1 MDPNGPR
8 DIYAEEMVE
17 DIIFEAG
24 EEGDYNSPS
33 FCSNTRE
40 EAGGS
45 GHHGSGDDSGDNNSG
60 DNNSGDNDAGE
71 EAGGSGEAGE
81 VYMTRG
87 INAILYV
94 FVQHNEYLFS

>member
-1 MDPNGPR
+1 MDPNSR
-8 DIYAEEMVE
+8 DYLAEEFVE
-17 DIIFEAG
+17 NIIFEAG
-24 EEGDYNSPS
+24 EEGDYSPS
-33 FCSNTRE
+33 LYLNMPE

-45 GHHGSGDDSGDNNSG
+45 G
-60 DNNSGDNDAGE
+60 DNDAGEE

-94 FVQHNEYLFS
+94 YV

>member
-1 MDPNGPR
+1 MDPNSR
-8 DIYAEEMVE
+8 DYLAEEFVE
-17 DIIFEAG
+17 NIIFEAG
-24 EEGDYNSPS
+24 EEGDYSPS
-33 FCSNTRE
+33 VYLNMPE

-45 GHHGSGDDSGDNNSG
+45 GDN
-60 DNNSGDNDAGE
+60 DSGDNDAGEE

-94 FVQHNEYLFS
+94 YV

>member
-8 DIYAEEMVE
+8 DIYAEEIVE

-33 FCSNTRE
+33 FYSNTRE

-60 DNNSGDNDAGE
+60 DNDVGE
-71 EAGGSGEAGE
+71 EAGGSGEDGE

>member
-1 MDPNGPR
+1 MP
-8 DIYAEEMVE
+8 
-17 DIIFEAG
+17 
-24 EEGDYNSPS
+24 
-33 FCSNTRE
+33 E

-45 GHHGSGDDSGDNNSG
+45 GDN
-60 DNNSGDNDAGE
+60 DSGDNDAGEE

-94 FVQHNEYLFS
+94 YV